1 VPYIAQYQNYT
12 YTVMTI
18 HAFPG
23 SYTVDLSFGTLMP
36 ASLGAVF
43 ANAVLPSD
51 IQAPPVNTT
60 NVPPASFIA
69 SYGG

>member
-1 VPYIAQYQNYT
+1 VPYIAHYQNYT
-12 YTVMTI
+12 YTDMTI
-18 HAFPG
+18 HAVLR
-23 SYTVDLSFGTLMP
+23 SYTVDLSLGTLMP

-60 NVPPASFIA
+60 NVPPASFMA

>member
-18 HAFPG
+18 HAFPE
-23 SYTVDLSFGTLMP
+23 SYTVNLAFNALVP

-60 NVPPASFIA
+60 NVPPASFM
-69 SYGG
+69 

>member
-1 VPYIAQYQNYT
+1 
-12 YTVMTI
+12 
-18 HAFPG
+18 
-23 SYTVDLSFGTLMP
+23 MP